1 MTTPH
6 YSLYGIL
13 CDVVVPEGTPEIGSG
28 DYCSVYMTQP
38 DKEDDKYMCV
48 FAFDTEAKLFA
59 HEELVIQIK
68 DAAADANQRRSAAGI
83 LTQDISFWI
92 PFLVLV

>member
-1 MTTPH
+1 
-6 YSLYGIL
+6 
-13 CDVVVPEGTPEIGSG
+13 
-28 DYCSVYMTQP
+28 
-38 DKEDDKYMCV
+38 V